1 MDFALSEEQKMLQ
14 DSVAKFI
21 QNDYGYETRQKLVQS
36 ELGFSAENWKQFADL
51 GWLCVPF
58 SEEEGGIG
66 GGPVEIMLLMEQFG
80 KGLLVEPFVSTVV
93 MAGGLLSKAASDEQK
108 AIYIGG
114 IIEGT
119 QQIAFAYAE
128 PQSRYHLNNVATK
141 AEANGDSFSLSGKKC
156 FVLNGGSATTLI
168 VAARTSGAQHDQAG
182 ISLFLVDSK
191 DSGVSIQPTKTL
203 DGHRAAEIVLNQAK
217 GELLG
222 ALDHGYSVINA
233 VAQES
238 ILALCSEA
246 VGAMEKLYQDTVEY
260 TKTRKQFGVPIS
272 VFQALQHRMVD
283 MFTEQQQCKSLLL
296 RAVLAYVS
304 GDAEAERAISALK
317 YQISLY
323 GQKVAHE
330 AVQIHGGMG
339 MTDELNIGMYL
350 KRINVINTLFGNGD
364 FHLKRFVEL
373 SR

>member
-1 MDFALSEEQKMLQ
+1 MDFSLSEEQRMLQ

-93 MAGGLLSKAASDEQK
+93 MAGGLLSKAATDEQK
-108 AIYIGG
+108 AIYVGG

-128 PQSRYHLNNVATK
+128 PQSRYYLNDVATK
-141 AEANGDSFSLSGKKC
+141 AEAKGDSFELTGRKC

-168 VAARTSGAQHDQAG
+168 VAARTSGSQQDHTG
-182 ISLFLVDSK
+182 ISLFLVDPK
-191 DSGVSIQPTKTL
+191 DSGVSLQTTKTL

-222 ALDHGYSVINA
+222 VLDQGYSVINA
-233 VAQES
+233 VAQET

-296 RAVLAYVS
+296 RAVLAYTS